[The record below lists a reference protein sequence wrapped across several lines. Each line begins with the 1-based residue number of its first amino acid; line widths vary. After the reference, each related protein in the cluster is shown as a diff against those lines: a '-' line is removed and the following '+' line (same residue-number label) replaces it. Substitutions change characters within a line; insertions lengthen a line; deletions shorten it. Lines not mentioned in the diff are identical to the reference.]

1 MISFVKR
8 EGEKMLKDIKHRER
22 RIRVMVAGVMTL
34 VFAAF
39 ITPTS
44 AGAVTLGDA
53 LAFSALST
61 SGDVDINNVAKVGIT
76 LIGPQGDVG
85 GQNVTLGSNSL
96 AGGEV
101 DADPG
106 NITVGN
112 FSSVK
117 GECVTNGGAITLL
130 LGAKCHTQSSGGDGG
145 LKAQAITDVGT
156 FVTTLLGETPTA
168 TLPALTV
175 KNYPGTTLTIGAGLN
190 IIEIPSVTLNNSSTL
205 TLDGGGLGGTVV
217 LQIDTTLKIGSGARI
232 LLKGGLSAAD
242 VVIYVGGSIPT
253 WGNTTTVNGTVLV
266 PNAAVAA
273 GSGAK
278 VFGAII
284 GDGNVTFLQNAGLTF
299 EPTLVDLPGTTPP
312 PPLTLGNAASFLL
325 VATGGNATLGNVTLA
340 NPAFPNSGDIGGES
354 DVFGSNSVI
363 QGNVIA
369 SSGASP
375 DVTLGNFSKV
385 KQTCYTAGGTVA
397 LGSGASCASTD
408 TSAANAAVSRLNGS
422 GPDASSFAAAANA
435 FPVDQS
441 LAAINIPA
449 SHSQMVTC
457 GHSGRNVIDTPSI
470 TMGGSS
476 TLTINCASGDIVVF
490 NVPGAMT
497 LGAGFTIALTGGI
510 TADSVVF
517 NVEGIAAT
525 AALIGGT
532 SSTFNGTLV
541 AASRNC
547 QVNTGAAINGQLV
560 CGGNVTV
567 GANLTA
573 TYVPLVPI
581 P

>member
-1 MISFVKR
+1 MLANVTMLMFAVIMIP
-8 EGEKMLKDIKHRER
+8 
-22 RIRVMVAGVMTL
+22 A
-34 VFAAF
+34 
-39 ITPTS
+39 S
-44 AGAVTLGDA
+44 AGAVTLGHA
-53 LAFSALST
+53 LEFSALST
-61 SGDVDINNVAKVGIT
+61 AGDVNINNVAKVGIA
-76 LIGPQGDVG
+76 LLGPQGDVG

-96 AGGEV
+96 AGGNV
-101 DADPG
+101 DTDPG

-117 GECVTNGGAITLL
+117 GECITNGGTITLD
-130 LGAKCHTQSSGGDGG
+130 LGAKCHTQFTGGDGG

-156 FVTTLLGETPTA
+156 FVTTLLGETPT
-168 TLPALTV
+168 TMPALTV
-175 KNYPGTTLTIGAGLN
+175 KNYPSTTLAIGAGLN

-217 LQIDTTLKIGSGARI
+217 LQIDTTLEIGSGARI

-242 VVIYVGGSIPT
+242 VVIYVGGSIPI
-253 WGNTTTVNGTVLV
+253 WGNTTTVNGTILV

-284 GDGNVTFLQNAGLTF
+284 GEGNVTFLQNAGLTF
-299 EPTLVDLPGTTPP
+299 EPTLVDLPGTIPP
-312 PPLTLGNAASFLL
+312 PPLTLGNAASFLV
-325 VATGGNATLGNVTLA
+325 VATGGNVKLGNVMLA

-375 DVTLGNFSKV
+375 DVTLGNFTKV

-397 LGSGASCASTD
+397 VGSGASCASTD
-408 TSAANAAVSRLNGS
+408 TSASNTAVSRLNGS
-422 GPDASSFAAAANA
+422 GSDASSFAAAANA

-449 SHSQMVTC
+449 SHSQTVTC
-457 GHSGRNVIDTPSI
+457 GVAGRNVIDTPSI
-470 TMGGSS
+470 TLGGSS

-517 NVEGIAAT
+517 NVEGVSAT

-567 GANLTA
+567 GDNLTA